1 MQIADQHIVVAGL
14 GQTGRALVRFLLRR
28 GARVTVTDS
37 APAEEL
43 SDALAELAELGE
55 APVETVLGGHDAA
68 VFASADM
75 IVLSPG
81 VAHTLPSIRQA
92 AEQGIPVIGEIEL
105 AFRFMKTPIV
115 AITGTNGK
123 STATLLAGQML
134 KDSGFRVFVGGN
146 LGTPLIAYADAD
158 DTADFAVAELSS
170 FQLDTIDQFRP
181 QVAVLLNITADHLD
195 RYADF
200 EAYIRSKG
208 RIFENQTSKD
218 VAVVNLADPAT
229 EKLAPGIRAHMLPFN
244 AGPSDTAGAAV
255 GEEHVEFRMPG
266 QPPHILDCR
275 RIPLIGAHNRE
286 NIAAAGLAAL
296 AAGASFASI
305 RQTAGAFHGL
315 PHRMTPVATIDGV
328 HYIDDSKATNVD
340 AVVRALASFSTPV
353 ILIMGGRE
361 KGGSYS
367 ALKALFPGRVKH
379 LVVMGEA
386 ARAIEAALGDAAPI
400 SHATSMAEAVRI
412 AKHHASSGDTVLL
425 SPACASFDMYESYA
439 QRGDDFVQQVHE
451 TEAD

>member
-1 MQIADQHIVVAGL
+1 MVAGL
-14 GQTGRALVRFLLRR
+14 GRTGRALVRFLAWR
-28 GARVTVTDS
+28 GARITVTDS
-37 APAEEL
+37 APAGEL
-43 SDALAELAELGE
+43 SEALAELREFGE
-55 APVETVLGGHDAA
+55 AVVGTALGGHDPA

-81 VAHTLPSIRQA
+81 VPHTLPPLRQA
-92 AEQGIPVIGEIEL
+92 AQKGIPVIGEIEL

-134 KDSGFRVFVGGN
+134 KDAGFRVFVGGN
-146 LGTPLIAYADAD
+146 LGTPLISYADTD

-170 FQLDTIDQFRP
+170 FQLDTIDRFRP
-181 QVAVLLNITADHLD
+181 QVAVLLNVTADHLD

-200 EAYIRSKG
+200 DAYIRSKG
-208 RIFENQTSKD
+208 RIFENQTSED
-218 VAVVNLADPAT
+218 AAVVNRADPAT
-229 EKLAPGIRAHMLPFN
+229 EKLAPAIRAQVLPFN
-244 AGPSDTAGAAV
+244 AGPAEAIGAAV
-255 GEEHVEFRMPG
+255 GEEHVEFRLPG
-266 QPPHILDCR
+266 QPPHTLDCR

-400 SHATSMAEAVRI
+400 SHAASMAEAVRI

>member
-1 MQIADQHIVVAGL
+1 MQIKDQHIVVAGL
-14 GQTGRALVRFLLRR
+14 GRTGRALVRFLARR
-28 GARVTVTDS
+28 GARITVTDS
-37 APAEEL
+37 APVGEL
-43 SDALAELAELGE
+43 SDALTEIREFGE
-55 APVETVLGGHDAA
+55 ALVGTALGGHDPA

-81 VAHTLPSIRQA
+81 VPHTLPPIRQA
-92 AEQGIPVIGEIEL
+92 EEKGIPVIGEIEL

-123 STATLLAGQML
+123 STATLLAGEML
-134 KDSGFRVFVGGN
+134 KDAGFRVFVGGN

-158 DTADFAVAELSS
+158 DTADFAVAEVSS
-170 FQLDTIDQFRP
+170 FQLDTIDRFRP

-208 RIFENQTSKD
+208 RIFENQTGKD
-218 VAVVNLADPAT
+218 AAVVNRADPAT
-229 EKLAPGIRAHMLPFN
+229 EKLLPGLRARLLPFN
-244 AGPSDTAGAAV
+244 AGPSDAAGAAV
-255 GEEHVEFRMPG
+255 GEEYVEFRVPG
-266 QPPHILDCR
+266 QAPHTLDCR

-361 KGGSYS
+361 KGGSYA
-367 ALKALFPGRVKH
+367 ALKPLFSGRVKH
-379 LVVMGEA
+379 LVVLGKA
-386 ARAIEAALGDAAPI
+386 ARTIESALGDAAPTRR
-400 SHATSMAEAVRI
+400 AASMAEAVRI
-412 AKHHASSGDTVLL
+412 AKRHASAGDTVLL

>member
-1 MQIADQHIVVAGL
+1 MQIKDQHIVVAGL
-14 GQTGRALVRFLLRR
+14 GRTGRALVRFLARR
-28 GARVTVTDS
+28 GARITVTDS
-37 APAEEL
+37 AAPGDL
-43 SDALAELAELGE
+43 SDALTEIREFGDTV
-55 APVETVLGGHDAA
+55 VETALGGHDPA

-81 VAHTLPSIRQA
+81 VPHTLPPIRQA
-92 AEQGIPVIGEIEL
+92 AVQGIPVIGEIEL

-134 KDSGFRVFVGGN
+134 KDAGFRVFVGGN

-158 DTADFAVAELSS
+158 DTADFAVAEISS
-170 FQLDTIDQFRP
+170 FQLDTIDRFRP

-208 RIFENQTSKD
+208 RIFENQTGQD
-218 VAVVNLADPAT
+218 VAVANRADPAM
-229 EKLAPGIRAHMLPFN
+229 EKLAPDIRAQMLPFN
-244 AGPSDTAGAAV
+244 ANPADAAGAAV
-255 GEEHVEFRMPG
+255 GESHVEFRMPG
-266 QPPHILDCR
+266 QAPHTLDCR

-305 RQTAGAFHGL
+305 RQTVGAFHGL
-315 PHRMTPVATIDGV
+315 AHRMTPVATIDGV

-361 KGGSYS
+361 KGGSYA
-367 ALKALFPGRVKH
+367 ALKPLFSGRVKH
-379 LVVMGEA
+379 LVVLGKA
-386 ARAIEAALGDAAPI
+386 ARTIESALGDAAPTRR
-400 SHATSMAEAVRI
+400 AASMAEAVRI
-412 AKHHASSGDTVLL
+412 AKRHASAGDTVLL

>member
-1 MQIADQHIVVAGL
+1 MVAGL
-14 GQTGRALVRFLLRR
+14 GQTGRALVRFLARR
-28 GARVTVTDS
+28 GARLTVTDS
-37 APAEEL
+37 APEEEL
-43 SDALAELAELGE
+43 SDALAELAGLGD
-55 APVETVLGGHDAA
+55 APIETALGCHDAV
-68 VFASADM
+68 VFNSADM

-81 VAHTLPSIRQA
+81 VPHTLTPIRQA
-92 AEQGIPVIGEIEL
+92 AQQGIPVIGEIEL

-134 KDSGFRVFVGGN
+134 KDAGFRVFVGGN

-170 FQLDTIDQFRP
+170 FQLDTIDRFRP

-208 RIFENQTSKD
+208 RIFENQRSED
-218 VAVVNLADPAT
+218 VAVVNRADPAT
-229 EKLAPGIRAHMLPFN
+229 EKLVPGIRAQMLPFN
-244 AGPSDTAGAAV
+244 AGPADAAGAVV

-266 QPPHILDCR
+266 QAPHILDCR

-296 AAGASFASI
+296 AAGASHASI
-305 RQTAGAFHGL
+305 QKTVAAFHGL
-315 PHRMTPVATIDGV
+315 AHRMTPAATIDGV

-361 KGGSYS
+361 KGGSYA
-367 ALKALFPGRVKH
+367 ALKSLFPGRVKH
-379 LVVMGEA
+379 LVVLGEA
-386 ARAIEAALGDAAPI
+386 ARNIEAALGDAAPT
-400 SHATSMAEAVRI
+400 SRAASMAEAVRI
-412 AKHHASSGDTVLL
+412 AKSHAKSGDTVLL

-439 QRGDDFVQQVHE
+439 RRGDDFVQQVHE
-451 TEAD
+451 TGAARNE